1 MKFQSDLDY
10 VIYYAEEMRE
20 NPKLFNQQKKLIE
33 SQLNASKSLFSNWK
47 GKYFKEKCRA
57 YLRDRGIIV

>member
-1 MKFQSDLDY
+1 